1 MKNQVQQENL
11 ILQKIKKKMDRI
23 KATQQKLLQP
33 LEEPPSHQRGKH
45 FFFQP
50 AFLPSNQNNN
60 KFVFFFI
67 IYKIICDFFFLGF
80 FFLFLWFRKS
90 VFFL

>member
-33 LEEPPSHQRGKH
+33 IEEPPSHQRGK
-45 FFFQP
+45 
-50 AFLPSNQNNN
+50 FLLNLQNLKITFKQNNN
-60 KFVFFFI
+60 KLVFFI
-67 IYKIICDFFFLGF
+67 IYKIFAIFSCFL
-80 FFLFLWFRKS
+80 LIWFRKCL
-90 VFFL
+90 FFFH

>member
-33 LEEPPSHQRGKH
+33 LEEPTSHQRGKY

-60 KFVFFFI
+60 IFI
-67 IYKIICDFFFLGF
+67 IYKKNCDFFL
-80 FFLFLWFRKS
+80 
-90 VFFL
+90 VFFYYF